1 MGSTVPATSRLQ
13 SKEAGQGGHGPG
25 GGFTWS
31 PISRVSSN
39 PGIGSHTAIGFY
51 PQHHTET
58 NTMQELCGFSPPAA
72 GLPFSWKTNSSAFP
86 RHHSTSL
93 SLCHT
98 SFWLPGEGEGE
109 RVRGYGSEVA
119 GSLRTFVCSQVT
131 IPTTQNDDAPTP

>member
-1 MGSTVPATSRLQ
+1 MRREWAALFLPLAGYRARRQ
-13 SKEAGQGGHGPG
+13 DKEGMALEEASA
-25 GGFTWS
+25 WS

-86 RHHSTSL
+86 RRHSTSL

-109 RVRGYGSEVA
+109 RVREVT
-119 GSLRTFVCSQVT
+119 GVK
-131 IPTTQNDDAPTP
+131 

>member
-1 MGSTVPATSRLQ
+1 MALE
-13 SKEAGQGGHGPG
+13 EASA
-25 GGFTWS
+25 WS

-86 RHHSTSL
+86 RRHSTSL

-119 GSLRTFVCSQVT
+119 GSLRTSVCSQVT
-131 IPTTQNDDAPTP
+131 IPTTQNGDAPTL